1 MAKNS
6 TMDNLR
12 AWPAKMVR
20 TVRTG
25 TFGAERPRRHF
36 ARYLRRAA
44 EAIEPR
50 QADLRVIVPEE
61 GPHEVE
67 TELPSDG
74 ANHRRDMD

>member
-1 MAKNS
+1 MDKNS
-6 TMDNLR
+6 ALGNLR
-12 AWPAKMVR
+12 AWPAKVVR

-61 GPHEVE
+61 RPQEVE
-67 TELPSDG
+67 TDLPSDG
-74 ANHRRDMD
+74 VNHRREMD